1 MFNFFK
7 KKPAEYDWVSK
18 MPKELANGLLNYI
31 KTNTQ
36 ACRKT
41 DEIQN
46 AEGPF
51 GLSASNP
58 VPVYGIPSNEIYLG
72 RLRTPDGK
80 LLKWRRVGS
89 TTHENIE
96 NNIDEYEI
104 FNEFGA
110 TIAHIYISPYHWR
123 TSLKAP
129 VGFKIIY

>member
-18 MPKELANGLLNYI
+18 MPKEMANVLLNDI

-36 ACRKT
+36 ACKLT
-41 DEIQN
+41 DEIQD

-80 LLKWRRVGS
+80 LLKWRRIGS
-89 TTHENIE
+89 TSHENIE
-96 NNIDEYEI
+96 KTIDEYEI
-104 FNEFGA
+104 FNEFGT

-129 VGFKIIY
+129 VGFRMVY